1 MNDSPRPEKP
11 RSRVKAGSKRTLFLT
26 IGLIVVL
33 VCSFFFYAKI
43 NGFDFIHF
51 FDGIFNSSSKSIS
64 PYSTK
69 TSADSPIPLGR
80 RPNINAPPPSQ
91 NKDLSPV
98 DPDVSAKPNIQPQD
112 ETLPA
117 NQTDQQISGD
127 QYQKLGDELTGFYYH
142 LDKQPYMQDFHLKEP
157 SKIHFSKL
165 LQILIDNPPTST
177 RETDDYFILLKN
189 TAHFFRILGKDNML
203 VLKGILDREKDSFER
218 ILKIFY
224 TLTEHPE
231 YLKKDFSLTIPQDNL
246 LDYAGFFLNTIGGRL
261 YLFRRDSASRMTVSY
276 YAILILDK
284 ASRQGNNRLGIDLRP
299 PINSLIEE
307 IENAGNNLKFKEE
320 YLDTLYDLKE
330 NYGNRG

>member
-1 MNDSPRPEKP
+1 M
-11 RSRVKAGSKRTLFLT
+11 FLT

-33 VCSFFFYAKI
+33 ACSFFFFAKN
-43 NGFDFIHF
+43 NGFDFVDVF
-51 FDGIFNSSSKSIS
+51 KGIFRSSLRNDSLISSKK
-64 PYSTK
+64 STENPTTPGLHPK
-69 TSADSPIPLGR
+69 
-80 RPNINAPPPSQ
+80 
-91 NKDLSPV
+91 V
-98 DPDVSAKPNIQPQD
+98 DTLPFSRDTDFTPDAPDVSAKPIQLQD
-112 ETLPA
+112 KTFSA
-117 NQTDQQISGD
+117 NQTDIQQNDPQLSKSQADQQVSGD
-127 QYQKLGDELTGFYYH
+127 PYQKRVDELTAFYHH
-142 LDKQPYMQDFHLKEP
+142 LDQQPYMQEFHLKEP

-165 LQILIDNPPTST
+165 LQILIDNPPAIT

-203 VLKGILDREKDSFER
+203 VLKGILDREKDSLEN

-231 YLKKDFSLTIPQDNL
+231 YLKKEFSLTIPQDNL

-284 ASRQGNNRLGIDLRP
+284 ANRQGNNRLGIDLRP
-299 PINSLIEE
+299 SIDSLIEE
-307 IENAGNNLKFKEE
+307 IENAGKNLKYKEE

>member
-1 MNDSPRPEKP
+1 MT
-11 RSRVKAGSKRTLFLT
+11 G
-26 IGLIVVL
+26 GLIVVL
-33 VCSFFFYAKI
+33 VCSLFFFAKI
-43 NGFDFIHF
+43 NSFDFIQF
-51 FDGIFNSSSKSIS
+51 FDGIFNSSSRNLS
-64 PYSTK
+64 PHSTK
-69 TSADSPIPLGR
+69 TSADSAKPIGQH
-80 RPNINAPPPSQ
+80 PNITPPALSQ
-91 NKDLSPV
+91 NKDLPPI
-98 DPDVSAKPNIQPQD
+98 DPDVSTKPDIRPQD
-112 ETLPA
+112 ETFPT
-117 NQTDQQISGD
+117 NRTDQQISGD
-127 QYQKLGDELTGFYYH
+127 PQQKLVDELTGFYYH

-165 LQILIDNPPTST
+165 LQILIDNPPAST

-284 ASRQGNNRLGIDLRP
+284 ANRQGNNRLGIDLRP
-299 PINSLIEE
+299 SINSLIEE
-307 IENAGNNLKFKEE
+307 MENAGNNLKFKEE